1 MVHNYHLLNLI
12 DPYLTLINPYFGHLL
27 TLIDHWSIT
36 RSHTKFMVIWSFL
49 HFNRSKFRHHFRVTS
64 F

>member
-27 TLIDHWSIT
+27 TLIDQ
-36 RSHTKFMVIWSFL
+36 
-49 HFNRSKFRHHFRVTS
+49 N
-64 F
+64 